1 MCILKPRY
9 GVLWTL
15 VVCVTWV
22 CEHCT
27 VAIYYIYCDPRY
39 VIWNFRH
46 HHWIISCY
54 KFQSSCLN
62 VSFLQ
67 RCPRANVA
75 LYRSLEGKH
84 LLCEG
89 KTCSC
94 LWHWNTK
101 IKKVNV
107 IHFKTALF
115 CERMNPEAKIQNKL
129 CYSIWLF
136 SNFTTNSRLCEY
148 ITSYIVEK
156 VNSYIAVFIH
166 L

>member
-1 MCILKPRY
+1 MCILKPRH
-9 GVLWTL
+9 GVLRTL
-15 VVCVTWV
+15 VVCETWV

-46 HHWIISCY
+46 HHWIISCV

-75 LYRSLEGKH
+75 LNRPLEGKH

-115 CERMNPEAKIQNKL
+115 CERINPEVKIQNKL
-129 CYSIWLF
+129 CNSICLF
-136 SNFTTNSRLCEY
+136 SNLTMNSKLCEY
-148 ITSYIVEK
+148 IALNIVK
-156 VNSYIAVFIH
+156 KINSYIAVFIH

>member
-1 MCILKPRY
+1 MHFKTTPRC
-9 GVLWTL
+9 VTIISRLCNVSMWTL
-15 VVCVTWV
+15 
-22 CEHCT
+22 
-27 VAIYYIYCDPRY
+27 YGRY
-39 VIWNFRH
+39 LLYLLWPKICNVKFSSSSLN
-46 HHWIISCY
+46 Y
-54 KFQSSCLN
+54 KFRSSCLN

-75 LYRSLEGKH
+75 LNRSLEGKH
-84 LLCEG
+84 HLWEG

-136 SNFTTNSRLCEY
+136 SNFTTNSRLFEY
-148 ITSYIVEK
+148 ITSNIVVI